1 MFSSLDRYVPKA
13 QKGPGRRDGFPSLLI
28 TQLHGQCWAIINMAT
43 IKCVLNVII
52 FCLLLHVNYCFAA
65 YRVSVINRC
74 EKGFFFSKNFFG
86 LCCSLHDPPNI
97 YFCIY
102 HGTRLFFPPDF
113 WWIALKWPI
122 FSVFQWDL
130 NDSMQATWFDWAKC
144 LFFLLNVPF
153 YLRTYCHERNI
164 YWRKNHGKLKIWKE
178 RNSIVPDNC
187 YSHLKSTFSG
197 WIMNFIQ

>member
-1 MFSSLDRYVPKA
+1 MLLFSAFFYMSITA
-13 QKGPGRRDGFPSLLI
+13 LLP
-28 TQLHGQCWAIINMAT
+28 T
-43 IKCVLNVII
+43 
-52 FCLLLHVNYCFAA
+52 
-65 YRVSVINRC
+65 VSVINRC

-86 LCCSLHDPPNI
+86 LYCSLHDPPNI

-144 LFFLLNVPF
+144 LFFPAECTFLSQDILPWKK
-153 YLRTYCHERNI
+153 YILTKESWETKNI
-164 YWRKNHGKLKIWKE
+164 KGEK
-178 RNSIVPDNC
+178 
-187 YSHLKSTFSG
+187 
-197 WIMNFIQ
+197 